1 MNSADN
7 AEIPPGISEEEI
19 EAHIMGV
26 LMIEHFNIK
35 KGIDIFDNRT
45 ETAVMKDLH
54 NIHDMNTYKPMDAS
68 TLT

>member
-45 ETAVMKDLH
+45 ETAVMKDLQ
-54 NIHDMNTYKPMDAS
+54 NIHDMNTYKPIIAS

>member
-26 LMIEHFNIK
+26 LMIVPLYVIINPTPM
-35 KGIDIFDNRT
+35 GIPRGSIWHILRALGSLIPMRT
-45 ETAVMKDLH
+45 RYCKDE
-54 NIHDMNTYKPMDAS
+54 I
-68 TLT
+68 